1 MTLTAIQWAPTG
13 LAGLGLHLSIRGA
26 CGASW
31 VSTVGE
37 PLRCGDKRHM
47 PALAKVKG
55 NRGAQIQASV
65 VSASI
70 TGDERVKAEAWKSGW
85 EARGGTAAG

>member
-1 MTLTAIQWAPTG
+1 MAPQMLDPHCHTVGFTG

-55 NRGAQIQASV
+55 NRGASDT
-65 VSASI
+65 SACRLSKYN
-70 TGDERVKAEAWKSGW
+70 GR
-85 EARGGTAAG
+85 